1 MNITKEK
8 VELSCL
14 EYFGKVVCFYYR
26 TGLACSIFLTLQ
38 MMLWFLLQIVL
49 HMRPS
54 QNYAFMSWSVKNY
67 FDLCEA
73 EGYILQFLVYCHV
86 CSTCTGVIFL
96 GWVFFLLFILFC
108 FPLPCS
114 LFWEGWKKP
123 TEALWCEDLLKLV
136 FSVTIAGLS
145 VCRFGKNDG
154 VT

>member
-67 FDLCEA
+67 FDLW
-73 EGYILQFLVYCHV
+73 GRGIYFTVFSILSCLQHLHWCHFF
-86 CSTCTGVIFL
+86 GV
-96 GWVFFLLFILFC
+96 GFFLLFILFC